1 MTKIKLIA
9 IGKKLSRV
17 EMKNIFG
24 GIDDGVSVDPGRE
37 GGVGTDCVHP
47 PCTPDCTTPAH
58 PNSYCAT
65 TFCTR
70 RDGTSTTFQS
80 CQFYN

>member
-1 MTKIKLIA
+1 
-9 IGKKLSRV
+9 
-17 EMKNIFG
+17 MKNIFCG
-24 GIDDGVSVDPGRE
+24 LVDLTNADDGV
-37 GGVGTDCVHP
+37 GGGSDGTDCVHP
-47 PCTPDCTTPAH
+47 PCTPNCTTSAH

-70 RDGTSTTFQS
+70 SDGTSTTFQS

>member
-1 MTKIKLIA
+1 MKEIKRMSLATI
-9 IGKKLSRV
+9 KSLSRK
-17 EMKNIFG
+17 EMKIIMAG
-24 GIDDGVSVDPGRE
+24 GSGS
-37 GGVGTDCVHP
+37 GGGGGGSTDCVHP
-47 PCTPDCTTPAH
+47 ACTPECATPSH

-80 CQFYN
+80 CQFY